1 MKAVIIKSRLVNK
14 PRGFFNVCIGIGYFN
29 LGFEANTTSVRLMLI
44 NWHII
49 IHRR

>member
-1 MKAVIIKSRLVNK
+1 MRTVIIKSRLVNK
-14 PRGFFNVCIGIGYFN
+14 PRGFFNICIGIGHFN

-49 IHRR
+49 LHY